1 MWSIKFVSPLTTR
14 ISVIS
19 SSPARRP
26 WYSNSPLVAR
36 DVVTPL
42 QNNFNQAHVKG
53 FAHDQTVATIADQF
67 YGKRKKPA
75 KNTYHYAIS
84 KFAF

>member
-1 MWSIKFVSPLTTR
+1 MIVR
-14 ISVIS
+14 ILQGI
-19 SSPARRP
+19 
-26 WYSNSPLVAR
+26 
-36 DVVTPL
+36 L

-75 KNTYHYAIS
+75 KNTYYYAIS